1 MELLKI
7 VFLDVKLQL
16 EKVQLLKTV
25 LSSLDLK
32 IAPGAVLE
40 NVIIDKRAK
49 VEKKLELKGTE
60 TSPLYIKEGDRV

>member
-1 MELLKI
+1 ML
-7 VFLDVKLQL
+7 FR
-16 EKVQLLKTV
+16 
-25 LSSLDLK
+25 SSGSK
-32 IAPGAVLE
+32 IASGAVLE